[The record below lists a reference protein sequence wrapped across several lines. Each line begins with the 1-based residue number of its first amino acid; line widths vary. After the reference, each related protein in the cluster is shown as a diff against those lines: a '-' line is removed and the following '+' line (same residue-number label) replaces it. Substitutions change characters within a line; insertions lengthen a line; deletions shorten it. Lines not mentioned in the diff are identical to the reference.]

1 MVKRSLECVCAAI
14 PDGKVVGMFAF
25 GSTGLGRR
33 TSTKNHFDTLD
44 DVIMNVLGGK
54 LISSV
59 TKSDSYSLLTLKG
72 KHYGGGI
79 AQWLERRT
87 RD

>member
-1 MVKRSLECVCAAI
+1 MECAAISGGKAIVGMCVFAAI

-25 GSTGLGRR
+25 GSSGLGRR
-33 TSTKNHFDTLD
+33 TSTKNDFDTLD

-72 KHYGGGI
+72 KHCLYF
-79 AQWLERRT
+79 L
-87 RD
+87 